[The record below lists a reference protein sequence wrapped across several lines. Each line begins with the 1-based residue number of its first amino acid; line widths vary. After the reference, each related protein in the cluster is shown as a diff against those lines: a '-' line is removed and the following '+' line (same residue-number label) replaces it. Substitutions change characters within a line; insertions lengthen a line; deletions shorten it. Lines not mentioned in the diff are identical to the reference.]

1 MSFQNMTFTSQ
12 CVAIGLL
19 LFGIQNTSASA
30 NEISNFQDALA
41 KVQQYQSQF
50 ELQQQRQQL
59 AILNTQNSS
68 LWQNPT
74 FSIEQNGFSSSQEQ
88 ELSVGIS
95 QPLDLFGQRKLNQE
109 IASISKQQLQLK
121 EQLWQAQSE
130 MVVKYAWAQYLLSET
145 ETSIFAKQMK
155 VSQANLDSANKRYQA
170 GSIALVDYE
179 RAQIDHLEIQRQYQ
193 QALLALQ
200 ASQRQLSN
208 LWGESQPSLSV
219 QSNKV
224 VWPSEIERSVEKNI
238 QHGWLEKLYAL
249 NMQQSQ
255 QKVESLKIKNR
266 PQPTLNLGMTQTKSS
281 QSSDETTLV
290 LGVEV
295 PLNIF
300 NRQQYVIPM
309 AERQQQL
316 LTQIQQRELK
326 QQILDIGNRLNELK
340 GLRQQYDAINTQI
353 QLSEKVQSRTLQ
365 GFQAGKFSVTD
376 IQQISLQLQNL
387 RVAQL
392 QILKQAWQIGLSV
405 EALSL
410 GTSYEEISQS
420 NAYSQLNKKA
430 FVETQNLLNGQGE

>member
-1 MSFQNMTFTSQ
+1 MSFQNKTLASQ

-19 LFGIQNTSASA
+19 LFGFQNSHASTY
-30 NEISNFQDALA
+30 EISNFQEALA
-41 KVQQYQSQF
+41 KVQQYQSQA

-59 AILNTQNSS
+59 TTLNRQNSR

-74 FSIEQNGFSSSQEQ
+74 FSIEQSGFASSQEQ
-88 ELSVGIS
+88 ELSVGIR
-95 QPLDLFGQRKLNQE
+95 QPLDVFGQTKLNQK
-109 IASISKQQLQLK
+109 IASISEQQLQLQ

-130 MVVKYAWAQYLLSET
+130 LVVKYAWAQYLLSET
-145 ETSIFAKQMK
+145 ERTIFAKQLK
-155 VSQANLDSANKRYQA
+155 LSQSNLDSAKKRYQA

-179 RAQIDHLEIQRQYQ
+179 RAQIEHLDIQRQSQ

-200 ASQRQLSN
+200 ASQRHLSH

-224 VWPSEIERSVEKNI
+224 VWPSEIERSVEQNI
-238 QHGWLEKLYAL
+238 QQGWLEKLYTL

-255 QKVESLKIKNR
+255 QKVERLRIKNR
-266 PQPTLNLGMTQTKSS
+266 PQPTLNFDMTQTKTP
-281 QSSDETTLV
+281 QASDETTLA
-290 LGVEV
+290 LGVEI

-300 NRQQYVIPM
+300 NRQQYTIPM

-316 LTQIQQRELK
+316 LNQIQQRELK
-326 QQILDIGNRLNELK
+326 QQILHIANQLNELK
-340 GLRQQYDAINTQI
+340 GLRQQYDAASAQI
-353 QLSEKVQSRTLQ
+353 QLSEKVHSRTLL
-365 GFQAGKFSVTD
+365 GFQAGKFSITD
-376 IQQISLQLQNL
+376 MQQTSLQLQNL

-392 QILKQAWQIGLSV
+392 QILKQAWQNALSI

>member
-1 MSFQNMTFTSQ
+1 MSFQNKAVASQ

-19 LFGIQNTSASA
+19 LFGFQTSHASIY
-30 NEISNFQDALA
+30 EISNFQEALA
-41 KVQQYQSQF
+41 KVQQYQSQA

-59 AILNTQNSS
+59 ATLNRQNSR

-74 FSIEQNGFSSSQEQ
+74 FSIEQNGFASDQEQ
-88 ELSVGIS
+88 ELSVGIR
-95 QPLDLFGQRKLNQE
+95 QPLDVFGQTKLNQK
-109 IASISKQQLQLK
+109 IASISEQQLQLQ
-121 EQLWQAQSE
+121 ELLWQAQSE
-130 MVVKYAWAQYLLSET
+130 LVVKYAWAQYLLSET
-145 ETSIFAKQMK
+145 ETTIFAKQLK
-155 VSQANLDSANKRYQA
+155 LSQSNLDSAQKRYKA

-179 RAQIDHLEIQRQYQ
+179 RAQIEHLDIQRQSQ

-224 VWPSEIERSVEKNI
+224 VWPSEIERSVEQNI
-238 QHGWLEKLYAL
+238 QQGWLEKLYAL

-255 QKVESLKIKNR
+255 QKVESLRIKKR
-266 PQPTLNLGMTQTKSS
+266 PQPTLNFGMTQTKTP
-281 QSSDETTLV
+281 QSSDETTLA
-290 LGVEV
+290 LGVEI

-300 NRQQYVIPM
+300 NRQQYAIPM
-309 AERQQQL
+309 AVRQQQL
-316 LTQIQQRELK
+316 LNQIQQRELK
-326 QQILDIGNRLNELK
+326 QQILDIANQLNELK
-340 GLRQQYDAINTQI
+340 GLRQQYDATSTQI
-353 QLSEKVQSRTLQ
+353 QLSEKVHYRTLQ
-365 GFQAGKFSVTD
+365 GFQAGKFSITD
-376 IQQISLQLQNL
+376 MQQTSLQLQNL

-392 QILKQAWQIGLSV
+392 QILKQAWQNALSI

>member
-1 MSFQNMTFTSQ
+1 MSFQNKAVASQ

-19 LFGIQNTSASA
+19 LFGIQTSHAST
-30 NEISNFQDALA
+30 NGISNFQEALA
-41 KVQQYQSQF
+41 KVQQYQSQA

-59 AILNTQNSS
+59 ATLNRQNSR

-74 FSIEQNGFSSSQEQ
+74 FSIEQNGFASSQEQ
-88 ELSVGIS
+88 ELSVGIR
-95 QPLDLFGQRKLNQE
+95 QPLDVFGQTKLNQK
-109 IASISKQQLQLK
+109 IASISEQQLQLQ
-121 EQLWQAQSE
+121 ELLWQAQSE
-130 MVVKYAWAQYLLSET
+130 LVVKYAWAQYLLSET
-145 ETSIFAKQMK
+145 ETTIFAKQLK
-155 VSQANLDSANKRYQA
+155 LSQGNLDSAKKRYQA
-170 GSIALVDYE
+170 GSIALVDFE
-179 RAQIDHLEIQRQYQ
+179 RAQIEHLDIQRQSQ

-224 VWPSEIERSVEKNI
+224 VWPSEIERSVEQNI
-238 QHGWLEKLYAL
+238 QQGWLEKLYAL

-255 QKVESLKIKNR
+255 QKVENLKIKNR
-266 PQPTLNLGMTQTKSS
+266 PQPTLNFGMTQTKTP
-281 QSSDETTLV
+281 QSSDETTLA
-290 LGVEV
+290 LGVEI

-300 NRQQYVIPM
+300 NRQQYAIPM
-309 AERQQQL
+309 AVRQQQL
-316 LTQIQQRELK
+316 LNQIQQRELK
-326 QQILDIGNRLNELK
+326 QQILDIANQLNELK
-340 GLRQQYDAINTQI
+340 NLRQQYDAASAQI
-353 QLSEKVQSRTLQ
+353 QLSEKVHSRTLQ
-365 GFQAGKFSVTD
+365 GFQAGKFSIID
-376 IQQISLQLQNL
+376 MQQTSLQLQNL

-392 QILKQAWQIGLSV
+392 QILKQAWQNALSI